1 MIVSYNYFNTP
12 IMIDEKIIKILSKIY
27 LHSNQE
33 SYDLDKSV
41 GTYKIP
47 GTLKEK
53 EVLLLQS
60 SGVEIN
66 KITHYQHDTVVKE
79 LRKFIANN
87 DIEEISYHLFLKAIG
102 TGFHRGLQPIISYL
116 FAANLPEHTFEPF
129 EDERF
134 HNPCRICGIPK
145 ESWENDGKNLYD
157 LYIGYCRIGG
167 YTETLLDLQ
176 EVLTFE
182 DIKVTENDLEVFH
195 TLIEAIEHA
204 PEKETP
210 TELLNRISK
219 EKLLPKSNTTSRT
232 RLIRILAELGII
244 KNGLVDNYSLLNG
257 FIPYWKKQEWELE
270 LHNKTPNHR
279 TEVSFP
285 LSGWR
290 GTLGVDHHIVKQLLK
305 IAKTN

>member
-1 MIVSYNYFNTP
+1 
-12 IMIDEKIIKILSKIY
+12 MIDEKIIKILSRIY

-33 SYDLDKSV
+33 NYDFDKSV

-47 GTLKEK
+47 DTLQEK
-53 EVLLLQS
+53 VLLQN

-66 KITHYQHDTVVKE
+66 RITHYQHDTVVKE
-79 LRKFIANN
+79 LRKLIADN
-87 DIEEISYHLFLKAIG
+87 DIREISYHLFLKAIG
-102 TGFHRGLQPIISYL
+102 TGFHRGLQPVISYS
-116 FAANLPEHTFEPF
+116 FAAHIPDHTFETF

-134 HNPCRICGIPK
+134 RNPCRICGITK

-182 DIKVTENDLEVFH
+182 DIQSTENDLKIFH
-195 TLIEAIEHA
+195 KLIEAIDHA
-204 PEKETP
+204 PENETP

-232 RLIRILAELGII
+232 WLIRILAELGII
-244 KNGLVDNYSLLNG
+244 RNSLVADYSSLNG
-257 FIPYWKKQEWELE
+257 FIPYWKKLEWELE
-270 LHNKTPNHR
+270 LHNKAPNHR
-279 TEVSFP
+279 TEVNFP
-285 LSGWR
+285 LSAWR
-290 GTLGVDHHIVKQLLK
+290 GKLGVDHNAVKQLLK
-305 IAKTN
+305 IDKTDHTN